1 MSAQIYIC
9 DNCDKKYSSYMGLWK
24 HKKNIHKTQ
33 EENINE
39 KNINNE
45 KMNDEIINND
55 TNIIDIKKN
64 ICKYCTKGFSDRTS
78 RWRHETKY
86 CKLNKIANNVN
97 INNTTNNTTNNNSNN
112 TINNTT
118 NNTVNIN
125 NTNHI
130 TIVNFTQ
137 PGCEDISKLSQDQIK
152 LIINEGLNSII
163 RMIEFINFN
172 KELPENHTFCTT
184 ALNNKYLSA
193 LDSTTHSVEKH
204 RKIDYFDK
212 VLLYSIAHMK
222 NLTKSIVNKK
232 TKKQFNETILSIENN
247 IITNKDYKK
256 IYIDQLNALSYNK
269 KDIVQNTWDT
279 LINNIIQKTIT
290 ADI

>member
-1 MSAQIYIC
+1 MSEKKYIC
-9 DNCDKKYSSYMGLWK
+9 DICDKKYESYMGMWR
-24 HKKNIHKTQ
+24 HKKNIHTDKDENIIT
-33 EENINE
+33 ENINE
-39 KNINNE
+39 
-45 KMNDEIINND
+45 
-55 TNIIDIKKN
+55 IKKYF
-64 ICKYCTKGFSDRTS
+64 CKYCTKEFNDRTTK
-78 RWRHETKY
+78 WRHEKQK
-86 CKLNKIANNVN
+86 CGLNKITNN
-97 INNTTNNTTNNNSNN
+97 ININNTTNNNSNN

-118 NNTVNIN
+118 NNTVNVN

-193 LDSTTHSVEKH
+193 VDSTTNSVEKH

-290 ADI
+290 TDI